1 MGEYSNIRGN
11 NRQRAIRMCS
21 RAQVKKNWPTREDK
35 IMWMED
41 MRKDLLE
48 DLEFMIDTNFSQEE
62 SAYVRRL
69 PRYRRIRRDIKHTK
83 KAIRLG
89 FYDHD
94 GFYRDIKEFLEEL
107 GLAGC
112 KVLGGLPGEEQP
124 TGDRVAKLAAEH
136 GRTVHGWIV
145 HCGKVIDERN
155 REAARWFAEHSC

>member
-1 MGEYSNIRGN
+1 MREYSNIREN

-48 DLEFMIDTNFSQEE
+48 NLEFMIDTNFSQEE
-62 SAYVRRL
+62 SVYVRRL
-69 PRYRRIRRDIKHTK
+69 PRYGRIRRDIKHTK

-94 GFYRDIKEFLEEL
+94 GFYRDIKEFLEGL
-107 GLAGC
+107 GLEGC
-112 KVLGGLPGEEQP
+112 KVLEGLSGEERL
-124 TGDRVAKLAAEH
+124 TGDRVAKLAAEYSM
-136 GRTVHGWIV
+136 TVHGWIV

-155 REAARWFAEHSC
+155 RGADRWFAGHSC